1 VPELRER
8 SYVSSAEAVTGEVWF
23 SARLGENRDLSN
35 ADKAPLVFDPGDG
48 EVGKVIVLLAE

>member
-1 VPELRER
+1 M
-8 SYVSSAEAVTGEVWF
+8 SSAEAVTGEVWF

>member
-1 VPELRER
+1 M
-8 SYVSSAEAVTGEVWF
+8 SSAETVTGEVWF
-23 SARLGENRDLSN
+23 LARLGENRDLSN

>member
-1 VPELRER
+1 MCPPLRL
-8 SYVSSAEAVTGEVWF
+8 SQGKSGFQPGW
-23 SARLGENRDLSN
+23 ARIRISN